1 LTNLVLVVA
10 YLFAVNAV
18 CFAAFVHD
26 KRAARL
32 GEWRVSEQTLLLLA
46 LAGGTPAAYAARHFV
61 RHKTRKQPFVAQL
74 HVIALIQVA
83 AIAAAVLRPDLVT
96 AVVEGVAGT
105 ASAPG
110 RAGSPLR

>member
-1 LTNLVLVVA
+1 MTNLVLVVA

-32 GEWRVSEQTLLLLA
+32 GEWRVSERTLLLLA

-61 RHKTRKQPFVAQL
+61 RHKTRKQPFVALLHLTALLQL
-74 HVIALIQVA
+74 A
-83 AIAAAVLRPDLVT
+83 AIAVVLWRPDAVT
-96 AVVEGVAGT
+96 ALLAG
-105 ASAPG
+105 G
-110 RAGSPLR
+110 